1 MNLIWNSG
9 DRLLPVDAD
18 YTESPFPTLQEA
30 DEMANKKLRIVHGNE
45 LDIPKTNNP
54 KWKST
59 ENESQ
64 ASTSYTIE
72 NKQTVDSEST
82 PTTYIGHQIPEDFLK
97 KVNLLN
103 NDNENE
109 IQPLYKLNDDGTTI
123 GNRNS

>member
-1 MNLIWNSG
+1 M
-9 DRLLPVDAD
+9 PVDAD

-30 DEMANKKLRIVHGNE
+30 DEMANKKLQIVHGKE
-45 LDIPKTNNP
+45 CDIPKANNP

-59 ENESQ
+59 ENEPQ

-82 PTTYIGHQIPEDFLK
+82 STTYIGHQIPEDFLK

-103 NDNENE
+103 NDSENE

-123 GNRNS
+123 GNGNS